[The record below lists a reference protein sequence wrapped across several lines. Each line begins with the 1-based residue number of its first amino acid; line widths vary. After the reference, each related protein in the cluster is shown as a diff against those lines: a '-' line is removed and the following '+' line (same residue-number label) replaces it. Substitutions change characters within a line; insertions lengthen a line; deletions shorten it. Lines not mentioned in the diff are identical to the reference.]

1 MVIASWAF
9 RAMLQRTFRSE
20 LRAWVYASLGNN
32 VTCPYNLQEIMHE
45 WNGERMREH
54 DARIT
59 NTHLDAT
66 TELHAFL
73 KARRRSGMQG
83 FLFSRQLTSCSAA
96 VFVKKRSAKRWC
108 LSTKDNIGCGTAI
121 GYHRLNEHCHIS
133 HTCFVS
139 GLAEDMH
146 MNKKSIVMTGLL

>member
-1 MVIASWAF
+1 MLIASWAF

-54 DARIT
+54 DARST
-59 NTHLDAT
+59 NTHQDAKG
-66 TELHAFL
+66 ELRAIL
-73 KARRRSGMQG
+73 KARWRSGMQG
-83 FLFSRQLTSCSAA
+83 LWFSQQLISCSAV
-96 VFVKKRSAKRWC
+96 VFVKKRTAKRWC
-108 LSTKDNIGCGTAI
+108 PTAKDNIGCGTTI
-121 GYHRLNEHCHIS
+121 GYYRLNEHCDVA